1 MLASGDPAAAAEA
14 MRDHIHSSMENT
26 IQRLEP
32 YFRLRKKYAGT
43 FSRTGKTQFS
53 IESLVAAGAMPGE
66 AASA

>member
-1 MLASGDPAAAAEA
+1 VLAAGEPAAAAEA
-14 MRDHIHSSMENT
+14 MREHIRSSMQNT

-53 IESLVAAGAMPGE
+53 VESLVAAGAMSSEG
-66 AASA
+66 ASA